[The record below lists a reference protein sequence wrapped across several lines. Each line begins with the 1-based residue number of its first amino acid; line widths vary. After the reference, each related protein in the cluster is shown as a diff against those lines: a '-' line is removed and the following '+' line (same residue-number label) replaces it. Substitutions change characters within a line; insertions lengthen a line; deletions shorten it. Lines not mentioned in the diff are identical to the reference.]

1 MRPSELSIILG
12 SGFSVPE
19 GLPKVSDINNKFCN
33 LEKDDFYLTSAQ
45 KAGFYNSDY
54 RDPNDWSSHTDRL
67 FAQEFTTYYRE
78 IVIGGD
84 TSKFNYEV
92 FYDYITDFL
101 RYKRDKERISSF
113 CDRFRKQFKNNT
125 FLDDD
130 HNLVWRFSKI
140 FNQLVADLLIVPRF
154 YEDVS
159 YLNYPNY
166 DPFFSFIRENLVDK
180 TVNVHTLNHDL
191 FFDHMASKLS
201 SLWQSFTD
209 GFSEYGSPYYG
220 EVSVDHKGIDGNIHK
235 TYKVRLRYYTGDY
248 DNKLRL
254 FKLHGS
260 IDNCILH
267 NTTTQEII
275 RVKRDFGVGDFLME
289 KFDKEAKKY
298 FYEAPFAENEPD
310 YLTGTTEKI
319 RQYNQPFY
327 ENLFSHFKNNLLH
340 SNLLLV
346 IGYGFQDKGI
356 NEFIEN
362 NFLIYNKQMVVI
374 DIIKPNSFLLEK
386 YREQI
391 IFSLK
396 GSTGVSYDEYMS
408 WSK

>member
-1 MRPSELSIILG
+1 MTPELSILLG

-19 GLPKVSDINNKFCN
+19 GLPTVSSINNKLRN
-33 LEKDDFYLTSAQ
+33 LKENDFYLTSAQ
-45 KAGFYNSDY
+45 TAGFYNSDW
-54 RDPNDWSSHTDRL
+54 RDPNDWSSYTDKH
-67 FAQEFTTYYRE
+67 FAQEFTTFYRD
-78 IVIGGD
+78 VVLNGD
-84 TSKFNYEV
+84 VEAFNYEV

-101 RYKRDKERISSF
+101 RYKKDDNRISKF
-113 CDRFRKQFKNNT
+113 CDEFRKPFHKKS

-130 HNLVWRFSKI
+130 HNLVWRFCKI
-140 FNQLVADLLIVPRF
+140 LNQLVADLLVVPRF

-159 YLNYPNY
+159 YLNYPPY
-166 DPFFSFIRENLVDK
+166 DPFFGFIRENLTDR

-191 FFDHMASKLS
+191 FFDHMANKHSD
-201 SLWQSFTD
+201 LWQNFTD

-220 EVSVDHKGIDGNIHK
+220 QISIDHKTSDGVIHK
-235 TYKVRLRYYTGDY
+235 TYMVRLRFYTGDY

-267 NTTTQEII
+267 NTRTGETV
-275 RVKRDFGVGDFLME
+275 RVKRGFGVTDFYME
-289 KFDKEAKKY
+289 RFDEEAKKY
-298 FYEAPFAENEPD
+298 AYEAPFAENEPD

-327 ENLFSHFKNNLLH
+327 ENLFTHFKKNLLN

-362 NFLIYNKQMVVI
+362 NFLIYNKPVVVI
-374 DIIKPNSFLLEK
+374 DINKPNSYIFQK
-386 YREQI
+386 YQDQI
-391 IFSLK
+391 TFSSK
-396 GSTGVSYDEYMS
+396 GATGVPFEEFMS
-408 WSK
+408 WKK

>member
-1 MRPSELSIILG
+1 MGTPELSIILG

-19 GLPKVSDINNKFCN
+19 GLPKVSDINNKLCN
-33 LEKDDFYLTSAQ
+33 LKKDDFYLTSAQ
-45 KAGFYNSDY
+45 TAGFYNSDY
-54 RDPNDWSSHTDRL
+54 RDPNDWSSHADRL

-78 IVIGGD
+78 IVLGGD
-84 TSKFNYEV
+84 ATSFNYEV
-92 FYDYITDFL
+92 FYDYITDFI
-101 RYKRDKERISSF
+101 RYQKDKERIGSF
-113 CDRFRKQFKNNT
+113 CNKFREPFKDSS

-166 DPFFSFIRENLVDK
+166 DPFFSFLRKNLESK

-191 FFDHMASKLS
+191 FFDHMASKHS

-220 EVSVDHKGIDGNIHK
+220 EVSVDHKGIDGSIHK
-235 TYKVRLRYYTGDY
+235 TYKVRLKYYTGDY

-267 NTTTQEII
+267 NTTTQETV
-275 RVKRDFGVGDFLME
+275 RVKRDYGVRDFLME

-298 FYEAPFAENEPD
+298 VYEMPFAENEPD

-340 SNLLLV
+340 SNLLVV

-362 NFLIYNKQMVVI
+362 NFLIYNKRMVVV
-374 DIIKPNSFLLEK
+374 DIAKPNSILLEK
-386 YREQI
+386 YNDQV

-396 GSTGVSYDEYMS
+396 GATGVPYDEYMS